1 VDADLVSQVAAGLGM
16 NVPPA
21 LPIVNVLVGVDFR
34 LPHVR
39 GWEAKLEGGF
49 YDAFFL
55 GGGVGYTF

>member
-1 VDADLVSQVAAGLGM
+1 M
-16 NVPPA
+16 PPA
-21 LPIVNVLVGVDFR
+21 LPIVNVLIGVDFR